1 MHSAWTQDATLLA
14 AILATLL
21 PFLAFVLIMVATLSW
36 PRLSAGLSIA
46 AVTVSLGCAVF
57 LLEAHWNLEKPI
69 QYTARWLVSGDIN
82 IPLGYL
88 LDPTSLLMLTT
99 VALISFLIQ
108 VYSLGYMAGD
118 PGFSRY
124 YAFLSLFVWAMMCLA
139 LAPNLFQLYIF
150 WELVGLSSYFLIG
163 FWYEKFSASQ
173 AGKKALVMTRVGD
186 VSLLLGILL
195 VLLHLG
201 NLNILEID
209 SPEVAA
215 HMSPNLLTL
224 SALLIFGGIIGK
236 SAQFPLLTWLPD
248 AMEGPTPVSA
258 LLHSSTMVAAGVYL
272 FERLFP
278 FFLLSPVAMTVGLA
292 IGAVSMLMAATM
304 AMVSRDMKQIL
315 AYSTISQL
323 GFMIMGLDAGS
334 FFSGVFHLTTHAG
347 FKALLF
353 LCAGVFIHKYATN
366 DIFELARQGGRGLKI
381 PMTCT
386 LIGAAALAGI
396 PPLSGFFSKE
406 AILAGLAN
414 LSNPIW
420 LAAGLLGVFL
430 TAYYAFRMI
439 FILLFP
445 RTAMALAGAAKVA
458 ISPKDRN
465 PPWPPFEKGGNRP
478 SSPFSYGAT
487 NTSPFPNGGTNTS
500 PFSKGGS
507 RGIFTVKSPE
517 ANAHGPGGPHS
528 GHAAGQHRR
537 VYWVMAWPLIILAGI
552 TVMLGFLQSPLET
565 FLGHQYPAVALP
577 EAAHIVWLPYLALIL
592 TIGGV
597 GLAWAE
603 FGRRDARQVGFV
615 ERIPVLYRLFTERW
629 YLDHFYRL
637 LVDRVIDRGIAT
649 LFFENDNKVI
659 DGSID
664 GMCKGTVA
672 MGRLLAFLNSAMIQY
687 RLLATFAV
695 LVLLSLYLFLKF

>member
-1 MHSAWTQDATLLA
+1 MYTASWTQDATLLA

-21 PFLAFVLIMVATLSW
+21 PFVAFVLIMVATRSC
-36 PRLSAGLSIA
+36 PRLSACLSLT
-46 AVTVSLGCAVF
+46 AVTVSLGAAIF
-57 LLEAHWNLEKPI
+57 LLGTHWDLEKPI

-99 VALISFLIQ
+99 VAVISFLIQ

-209 SPEVAA
+209 SPEVAV

-224 SALLIFGGIIGK
+224 SALLIFGGIMGK

-304 AMVSRDMKQIL
+304 AMVSRDMKRIL

-353 LCAGVFIHKYATN
+353 LCAGVFIQKYATN
-366 DIFELARQGGRGLKI
+366 DIFELARQGGRTLKI

-386 LIGAAALAGI
+386 LIGAAALAGF

-406 AILAGLAN
+406 AILAGLAD

-420 LAAGLLGVFL
+420 LAAALLGVFL

-445 RTAMALAGAAKVA
+445 RTAMAREGAAKVA
-458 ISPKDRN
+458 ISPK
-465 PPWPPFEKGGNRP
+465 PAPAMGG
-478 SSPFSYGAT
+478 
-487 NTSPFPNGGTNTS
+487 
-500 PFSKGGS
+500 
-507 RGIFTVKSPE
+507 RGDFIQEFKE
-517 ANAHGPGGPHS
+517 GNAQCPGGPHS
-528 GHAAGQHRR
+528 GHAAGQHRLI
-537 VYWVMAWPLIILAGI
+537 YWVMAWPLVILAGI
-552 TVMLGFLQSPLET
+552 TVLLGFLQSPLET
-565 FLGHQYPAVALP
+565 FLGHQYPAVELP
-577 EAAHIVWLPYLALIL
+577 EATHIVWLPYLALIL

-603 FGRRDARQVGFV
+603 FGRRGARQVGFV
-615 ERIPVLYRLFTERW
+615 ERIPVLYRLFSERW

-664 GMCKGTVA
+664 GMCQGTVA